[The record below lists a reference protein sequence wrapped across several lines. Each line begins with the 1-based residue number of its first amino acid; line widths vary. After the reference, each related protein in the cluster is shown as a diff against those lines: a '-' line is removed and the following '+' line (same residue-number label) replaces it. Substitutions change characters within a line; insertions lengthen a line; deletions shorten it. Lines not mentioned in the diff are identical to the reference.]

1 MRREHRRGIAFA
13 LLLTGFA
20 IAPVQAQETADA
32 AERLRKLE
40 QRLEQ
45 MQRENDALRAEVEAL
60 KHELTPEEATPAETP
75 AAEDLTQIDVVET
88 PAASTGAA
96 AAAPQ
101 GETPPVTTDLPAEVV
116 QNQPGA
122 AAGKIFNPDISVIGT
137 FVAKAG
143 DRNEYEERPAAT
155 LEEAEIGF
163 QAYVDPYAQG
173 KFFLAIGP
181 EGAEIEEGFIDF
193 IALPHD
199 FTARVGKLK
208 ASFGKA
214 NLMHTHVRKSVDQ
227 PLVIKNFFGEEG
239 LNDSGIS
246 VSRIFPNDANVF
258 VEGTA
263 EVFSGHVEDVFE
275 SENLNDL
282 FYLGHLR
289 AYRDLTERSNLE
301 IGTSYARGT
310 APENGGTSEFLGV
323 DLSYRYKPL
332 ERSIYRSFI
341 GRAEL
346 ISSRREDAGDRAFG
360 FYASG
365 DYQFARRWFA
375 GLRLDQSDRAGDPN
389 VTDRGASVTLT
400 FWPSEFS
407 QIRGQARRI
416 RYGDGPTVN
425 ELLLQLQFSIGAH
438 GAHTF

>member
-1 MRREHRRGIAFA
+1 MRREHRRGIALA

-20 IAPVQAQETADA
+20 IAPAEAQETA

-45 MQRENDALRAEVEAL
+45 MQRENDALRAEIEAL
-60 KHELTPEEATPAETP
+60 KQELAPAETAP
-75 AAEDLTQIDVVET
+75 AETATAETAAEDLTQIEVAET
-88 PAASTGAA
+88 PAT
-96 AAAPQ
+96 PQ
-101 GETPPVTTDLPAEVV
+101 GETPPVTTDLPADVV
-116 QNQPGA
+116 QNQPNPG
-122 AAGKIFNPDISVIGT
+122 AGKVFNPDISVIGT

-143 DRNEYEERPAAT
+143 DRNEYEERPAAE
-155 LEEAEIGF
+155 LEEAEIAF
-163 QAYVDPYAQG
+163 QAFVDPYAQA
-173 KFFLAIGP
+173 KFFVGVGP
-181 EGAEIEEGFIDF
+181 EGAELEEGFISF
-193 IALPHD
+193 ITLPHD
-199 FTARVGKLK
+199 FTARVGKMK

-214 NLMHTHVRKSVDQ
+214 NLMHTHVRKWVDQ
-227 PLVIKNFFGEEG
+227 PLVIKNFFGDEG
-239 LNDSGIS
+239 LNDSGVS
-246 VSRIFPNDANVF
+246 VSRIFPNRANVF

-263 EVFSGHVEDVFE
+263 EVFSGNVEDVFE
-275 SENLNDL
+275 ADNLNDL
-282 FYLGHLR
+282 FYLGHLK

-310 APENGGTSEFLGV
+310 APENGGTSEFVGL

-332 ERSIYRSFI
+332 ERAIYRSFI

-346 ISSRREDAGDRAFG
+346 ISSRRDDTDDRAFG

-375 GLRLDQSDRAGDPN
+375 GVRLDHADRADDPN
-389 VTDRGASVTLT
+389 ISDRGASVTLT

-416 RYGDGPTVN
+416 RYGDGSTVN